1 MTRRRHSV
9 VVVVVVVVADAD
21 ERKKCRNISKRPER
35 LLSSKHTEERER
47 ERGAHTRE
55 LAIMATTTRLI
66 SLDPHWQEQQH

>member
-9 VVVVVVVVADAD
+9 VVVVVVVVADADADAD

-47 ERGAHTRE
+47 RTY
-55 LAIMATTTRLI
+55 
-66 SLDPHWQEQQH
+66 